1 MPFQKIK
8 AIADEVAAKKKKKG
22 DGGTVSNEI
31 DLTPQDNSQK
41 SPLSESIKAGAVV
54 TFGRMNPPTVGH
66 EHLVQQL
73 RARAAK
79 RGFEPVLILSKT
91 TGDSKNPLTP
101 AEKLALTRKAF
112 PGVQVLLA
120 KDFIEALALLTGKY
134 ESAEIVVGADRIA
147 KVQSFLKYNGK
158 DFSFKHIT
166 VRSAGERDPD
176 DEGVAGMS
184 AAKMRGFAASG
195 DLESFKHGL
204 PANIRGSASAIMKMI
219 TEAVEHEAVV
229 YDLDEAS
236 LSVSDRLR
244 KRAQFR
250 RLKSRI
256 KISIKRAKM
265 RRAGAPVIE
274 RRAKRAARMLMRRR
288 FSGGKKW
295 SELSLGQ
302 RVSIDKR
309 LKNKGKVVTRLAKRL
324 APKLRRAEQS
334 RKLGSNFVGLASLNK
349 KPQQTKA
356 AAPKPQQQQQRPA
369 DPASTYK
376 RVNEAVNAS
385 LLMVAL
391 EYQPF
396 IAEAVFE
403 KLFDL
408 ASANQVPLEYAV
420 EQFRLGYAAGG
431 LRESEGFARLH
442 SALHEGVAAYLTE
455 GATTT
460 HAAAAETTKALLQ
473 ELMTHN
479 ARPTTGN

>member
-1 MPFQKIK
+1 M
-8 AIADEVAAKKKKKG
+8 
-22 DGGTVSNEI
+22 
-31 DLTPQDNSQK
+31 
-41 SPLSESIKAGAVV
+41 
-54 TFGRMNPPTVGH
+54 
-66 EHLVQQL
+66 
-73 RARAAK
+73 
-79 RGFEPVLILSKT
+79 
-91 TGDSKNPLTP
+91 
-101 AEKLALTRKAF
+101 
-112 PGVQVLLA
+112 
-120 KDFIEALALLTGKY
+120 
-134 ESAEIVVGADRIA
+134 
-147 KVQSFLKYNGK
+147 
-158 DFSFKHIT
+158 
-166 VRSAGERDPD
+166 RSAGERDPD

-219 TEAVEHEAVV
+219 TEAIEHEVVV

-369 DPASTYK
+369 DSASTHK